1 MVYFV
6 NDDNPIEDIPGSNI
20 SLLSCRVNECNKG
33 FRMRAKKVAEAA
45 FKPGVFEKASII
57 TPIEKAHNINV
68 FFPALEL
75 NINMKKIYK
84 KGVPYPLI

>member
-1 MVYFV
+1 
-6 NDDNPIEDIPGSNI
+6 
-20 SLLSCRVNECNKG
+20 
-33 FRMRAKKVAEAA
+33 MRAKKVAEAA
-45 FKPGVFEKASII
+45 FKPGVFENASII
-57 TPIEKAHNINV
+57 IPMEKAHNINV